1 MGLNIKNERVHRTAR
16 EAARVTGRTQ
26 TGAIEEALVKALR
39 EYDVDPDQARTGP
52 VVDRVWPSRRSGRP
66 IRGGVIF
73 APRTCTTRR
82 PGCPDDR
89 RHVRVDLDPRG

>member
-1 MGLNIKNERVHRTAR
+1 MGLNIKNERVHRLAR

-26 TGAIEEALVKALR
+26 TGAIEEALVKLLR
-39 EYDVDPDQARTGP
+39 EYDVDSDQARTGP
-52 VVDRVWPSRRSGRP
+52 VVDRVLAIAAPACRASTRPSL
-66 IRGGVIF
+66 
-73 APRTCTTRR
+73 PRTCTTRR